1 MSSNVPDVGPSFI
14 VSSTLQDEHNLT
26 SLVELVY
33 VRVGNEVMAQA
44 LAKLETALDATK
56 RSLIALTDLQGLHN
70 QIAVGS
76 KSAIPFDFKD
86 STQTITYNSTRVVF
100 GNTVTFTTT
109 RKIDSED
116 SYVSGY
122 SQVASAYYTPI
133 VPYFAVTIPGATS
146 AVKITAKTSS
156 QLTTAMRN
164 AFIYFKDQL
173 FQSKATISGLIAQL
187 TPITPANDPTT
198 LLAKLKTVYAEFPVG
213 SSYLSVRAWVLDGY
227 TVTGSSAVIKAG
239 IIQQHITNAITAGES
254 LNSSQNAA
262 VRRYM
267 FVFEQYYQS
276 AAAIISSLNQIMQSM
291 ARKIN
296 T

>member
-44 LAKLETALDATK
+44 LSKLETALDATK
-56 RSLIALTDLQGLHN
+56 QSLSALTDLQGLHN

-76 KSAIPFDFKD
+76 KSAIPFDFKA
-86 STQTITYNSTRVVF
+86 STQTITYNSTFLV
-100 GNTVTFTTT
+100 GTKTITFTTT
-109 RKIDSED
+109 RLINSED

-122 SQVASAYYTPI
+122 NQVASAYYTPI
-133 VPYFAVTIPGATS
+133 VPYFAVSIPGATS
-146 AVKITAKTSS
+146 AVQITAKTSS
-156 QLTTAMRN
+156 QLTPAMLS
-164 AFIYFKDQL
+164 AFNYFKTQL
-173 FQSKATISGLIAQL
+173 FQSKANISGLIAQL

-198 LLAKLKTVYAEFPVG
+198 LLAKLKTVYSEFPTG
-213 SSYLSVRAWVLDGY
+213 SSYLSVRAWALDGY
-227 TVTGSSAVIKAG
+227 TIVGSSAVIKAG
-239 IIQQHITNAITAGES
+239 TIQQHITNAITAGES

-276 AAAIISSLNQIMQSM
+276 AAAIISSLNQMMQSM
-291 ARKIN
+291 ARKISG
-296 T
+296 